1 LTIHEARKPPAPVTH
16 TVSPETDE
24 PSTGILSFSRGR
36 ENVLFVVGEKG
47 RRELEETRREALD
60 KKETSCFLFKG
71 KNAYQTHLPP
81 VNFTST
87 GVSILK
93 HFIYFTA
100 SDFDSQPFT
109 TLSSIF

>member
-1 LTIHEARKPPAPVTH
+1 MTIHEARKPPAPVTH

-60 KKETSCFLFKG
+60 KKETSLLSFYRKTCLPDSPTTG
-71 KNAYQTHLPP
+71 KFYKYRGLNSQT
-81 VNFTST
+81 
-87 GVSILK
+87 SIYK
-93 HFIYFTA
+93 N
-100 SDFDSQPFT
+100 
-109 TLSSIF
+109 